1 MQKRARKDLKRLSIL
16 PNCLNHF
23 EKTINIFFQTN
34 FMISPAL
41 VSENNFI
48 LDQILWQTQIEKRSV
63 FCSKC

>member
-23 EKTINIFFQTN
+23 EKTINIFSQTN

-41 VSENNFI
+41 VSENNLSYF
-48 LDQILWQTQIEKRSV
+48 RSN
-63 FCSKC
+63 SLANSD